1 MTRGKYHITWYNKKK
16 RKTRLKC
23 IGFPAQEFQYL
34 IVPVGFGLKLSIP
47 FLNGNLWIFL
57 FKLVVTNVF
66 LGKGIL

>member
-34 IVPVGFGLKLSIP
+34 INIAKFSSKKFS
-47 FLNGNLWIFL
+47 NKNS
-57 FKLVVTNVF
+57 FKVAKIVVEAAINP
-66 LGKGIL
+66 